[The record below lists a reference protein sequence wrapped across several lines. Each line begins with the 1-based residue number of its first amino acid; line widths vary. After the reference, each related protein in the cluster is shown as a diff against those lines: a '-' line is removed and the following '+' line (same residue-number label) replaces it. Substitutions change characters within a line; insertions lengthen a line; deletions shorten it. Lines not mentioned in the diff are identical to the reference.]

1 MRPFRRFPAVM
12 AALLSM
18 TCTLALL
25 GGAIWTLAT
34 SDGVM
39 LALMHRT
46 APPESSFL
54 PEEYYPLAV
63 STITDYLTGAADECQ
78 FTFSMDG
85 VTYAAFRTKEQVHMA
100 DCRALFFLC
109 RRVTAVAALLSG
121 ALLLLLLPISGA
133 LRCFRKWLR
142 RVVGLLILCGVVVAL
157 GFTDAFV
164 LFHRMAFDNDLWLLN
179 PQTNLLVRLMPTAF
193 FEQYAALI
201 ALATL
206 GGIGMVAL
214 MTRLLEW
221 LFRQK
226 HSQPPQRK
234 KVLP

>member
-1 MRPFRRFPAVM
+1 MRLLRCFPAVM
-12 AALLSM
+12 AALLSV
-18 TCTLALL
+18 TCTIALL

-54 PEEYYPLAV
+54 PEEDYPLAV

-109 RRVTAVAALLSG
+109 RRVAVVAVLFSVALLG
-121 ALLLLLLPISGA
+121 LLLPVPGA

-142 RVVGLLILCGVVVAL
+142 RVVGLLISGGAVVAL
-157 GFTDAFV
+157 CFTDAFV
-164 LFHRMAFDNDLWLLN
+164 LFHQMAFGNDLWLLN

-193 FEQYAALI
+193 FQQYAALI
-201 ALATL
+201 ALTTL
-206 GGIGMVAL
+206 GGIGLVAL
-214 MTRLLEW
+214 LARLLEW

>member
-1 MRPFRRFPAVM
+1 M
-12 AALLSM
+12 AALLSV

-25 GGAIWTLAT
+25 GGAIWALGT
-34 SDGVM
+34 SEGVM

-109 RRVTAVAALLSG
+109 RRVATVAALFSG
-121 ALLLLLLPISGA
+121 ALLGLLLPVPGA

-142 RVVGLLILCGVVVAL
+142 WVVGLLISGGAVVAL
-157 GFTDAFV
+157 CFTDAFV
-164 LFHRMAFDNDLWLLN
+164 LFHRMVFVNDLWLLN

-193 FEQYAALI
+193 FQQYAALI

-206 GGIGMVAL
+206 DEIGLVAL
-214 MTRLLEW
+214 LVRLLEW
-221 LFRQK
+221 IFRQK
-226 HSQPPQRK
+226 HFILIH
-234 KVLP
+234 V